1 MKINLEFYM
10 AAAFFKK
17 SLSYGKYPVIMIAA
31 AAAMVILIV
40 SVAEGLD
47 NELVSKLIGASSHVE
62 ITTTDGFGFSDYES
76 FIDKIK
82 NENAGIIK
90 GITPRFTADAII
102 SKDEYSTGIR
112 LIGADFTS
120 ESSVSDFF
128 PGLNSIYS
136 KLLLLAET
144 KQPSPRGDS
153 GKKNGLE
160 ASKPDFPFLIT
171 GKVLY
176 DKFRLSPGENLKIT
190 TINSEAFFTPLT
202 TFEIGIYDY
211 DFSYCFCDIKT
222 LQKLLGYE
230 GVATSILIKLKDIN
244 LTDEFCEKLKKSI
257 KDETILV
264 RTYKQ
269 VNKSLFATI
278 KIERMVLFFIIF
290 LALALANMAVAFVIS
305 QNVYRRM
312 KTVAI
317 MNALGTE
324 MNSVM
329 RLFFYEGLIYGF
341 IGLAAG
347 VGAGVGGGFAI
358 EWLNFKVPAEVT
370 LYYSV
375 TVIPVKLNFIN
386 IAAISVIELFVL
398 LISSIGSARKILN
411 ADIIESLRNS

>member
-1 MKINLEFYM
+1 MKLNLEFYM
-10 AAAFFKK
+10 AGAFFKR

-31 AAAMVILIV
+31 AAAMVILIA

-47 NELVSKLIGASSHVE
+47 DELVSKLIGASSHVE

-82 NENAGIIK
+82 SENADIIQ

-120 ESSVSDFF
+120 ESSVSSFF

-144 KQPSPRGDS
+144 KPALARSEA
-153 GKKNGLE
+153 GKKNGSE
-160 ASKPDFPFLIT
+160 SARPDFPFIIT

-190 TINSEAFFTPLT
+190 TVNSEAFFTPLT

-244 LTDEFCEKLKKSI
+244 RADEFCEKLRKSI
-257 KDETILV
+257 KDETIMV

-269 VNKSLFATI
+269 INKSLFATI

-317 MNALGTE
+317 MNALGAE

-329 RLFFYEGLIYGF
+329 RIFFYEGLIYGL

-347 VGAGVGGGFAI
+347 VGAGIFGGLAI

-386 IAAISVIELFVL
+386 IAAISAIELFVL